1 MTHPIVSLQG
11 ALVAA
16 LLADAELAVLVGAN
30 VFDAPP
36 KGAAAPYVA
45 IARHDLL
52 PRDGDGTPGY
62 EHRLALHVW
71 AAEPSRRAALD
82 IAERVLAATLGADLG
97 GDLTVTTRL
106 HERTDTAIDRE
117 TGRARAAVALRFFTE
132 PNG

>member
-1 MTHPIVSLQG
+1 MTHPVVALQG

-16 LLADAELAVLVGAN
+16 LLADTELAALVGLN

-45 IARHDLL
+45 IARHDLV
-52 PRDGDGTPGY
+52 PHDGDETPGY

-71 AAEPSRRAALD
+71 AAEPSRKAALG
-82 IAERVLAATLGADLG
+82 IAERVAAVALGADLS

-106 HERTDTAIDRE
+106 HERTDTAIDLG

-132 PNG
+132 PNE

>member
-16 LLADAELAVLVGAN
+16 LLADSELAALVGTS

-36 KGAAAPYVA
+36 KNAAVPNVA

-52 PRDGDGTPGY
+52 AHDGDTTPGY
-62 EHRLALHVW
+62 EHRLTLHVW
-71 AAEPSRRAALD
+71 AAEPSRRAALAV
-82 IAERVLAATLGADLG
+82 AELVLAVALGTDLD
-97 GDLTVTTRL
+97 GDLKVTTRI
-106 HERTDTAIDRE
+106 HERTDTAIDLD

-132 PNG
+132 PNA